1 MDKQMPAVQVRTIDK
16 GYIEIGGPDA
26 RNEMLNFV
34 RITPEQVDILAG
46 WLNEAKTE
54 LTNGK

>member
-1 MDKQMPAVQVRTIDK
+1 MPAVQVRTIDK

-54 LTNGK
+54 LTTSK